1 MKIFC
6 VSFTRLGEEN
16 VHRNRDLLITSVQ
29 SASSPISKCQNDT
42 LKCTLEELAVINIL
56 KVNAKTK
63 QEDIAAQIGK
73 SLRTVKRI
81 MASLSE
87 KGVIT
92 RENGKRN
99 GVWVVKTDR

>member
-1 MKIFC
+1 MHFL
-6 VSFTRLGEEN
+6 RNLLLGEKN
-16 VHRNRDLLITSVQ
+16 ILRNRDLLITSTQ
-29 SASSPISKCQNDT
+29 SARKYPVSKCQNDT
-42 LKCTLEELAVINIL
+42 LKCTLEELAIINIL
-56 KVNAKTK
+56 KANAKAK

-92 RENGKRN
+92 REKGKRN
-99 GVWVVKTDR
+99 GVWVVKKER